1 VFPIIGARDY
11 IEPRGFFI
19 HECPACNASRVFSV
33 YDTRRK
39 LTLYFIPTLNVRS
52 QQVME
57 CTTCHGRW
65 GIPDEVQDAVQRS
78 LMTQEQISERIHR
91 ERTPAPQPPRARTYY
106 QVLQVDQEAERD
118 VIEAAFKRLAFR
130 YHPDRS
136 TAPDAAYRMREI
148 LEARDILLDEVRRA
162 AYDRSLGIVRRVEA
176 LRPEDV

>member
-1 VFPIIGARDY
+1 LVRDY

-19 HECPACNASRVFSV
+19 HECPACNQSRVFSV

-65 GIPDEVQDAVQRS
+65 GIPDDVRDAVQRS
-78 LMTQEQISERIHR
+78 LMTQEQISERIHK
-91 ERTPAPQPPRARTYY
+91 ERTPEPQPPRARTYY

-136 TAPDAAYRMREI
+136 TAPDAPYKMREI
-148 LEARDILLDEVRRA
+148 LEARDILLDEMRRA

>member
-1 VFPIIGARDY
+1 MIPIIGARDY

-19 HECPACNASRVFSV
+19 HECPTCNTSRVFSV
-33 YDTRRK
+33 YETRRK
-39 LTLYFIPTLNVRS
+39 LTLYFIPTFNVRS

-57 CTTCHGRW
+57 CTTCHSRW
-65 GIPDEVQDAVQRS
+65 GIPEDVRDAVQS
-78 LMTQEQISERIHR
+78 QLMTQEQIAERVHR
-91 ERTPAPQPPRARTYY
+91 ERAPQVQPPRARTFY

-118 VIEAAFKRLAFR
+118 VIDAAFKRLALK

-136 TAPDAAYRMREI
+136 TATDAAVRMREI

>member
-1 VFPIIGARDY
+1 MIPIIGARDY

-19 HECPACNASRVFSV
+19 HECPACNVSRVFSV
-33 YDTRRK
+33 YETRRK

-65 GIPDEVQDAVQRS
+65 GIPEDVRGAVQTQ
-78 LMTQEQISERIHR
+78 LMTQEQISERVYR
-91 ERTPAPQPPRARTYY
+91 ERAPEPQPTRARTFY

-118 VIEAAFKRLAFR
+118 VIEAAFKRLALK
-130 YHPDRS
+130 YHPDTS
-136 TAPDAAYRMREI
+136 AVPDAPYRMREI
-148 LEARDILLDEVRRA
+148 LDARDILLDEVRRA

>member
-1 VFPIIGARDY
+1 VIPIIGARDY

-19 HECPACNASRVFSV
+19 HECPTCNASRVFSV
-33 YDTRRK
+33 YETRRK

-65 GIPDEVQDAVQRS
+65 GIPDDVRDAVQS
-78 LMTQEQISERIHR
+78 QLMSQEQVAERVYR
-91 ERTPAPQPPRARTYY
+91 QRAPEVRPTRARTYY

-118 VIEAAFKRLAFR
+118 VIEAAFKRLAFK

-136 TAPDAAYRMREI
+136 TAPDAAVRMREI
-148 LEARDILLDEVRRA
+148 LDARDILLDEVRRA

>member
-1 VFPIIGARDY
+1 MIPIIGARDY

-19 HECPACNASRVFSV
+19 HDCPACNRARVFSV
-33 YDTRRK
+33 YETRRK

-65 GIPDEVQDAVQRS
+65 GIPDDVRSEVMSR
-78 LMTQEQISERIHR
+78 LMTQEQISDRLHR
-91 ERTPAPQPPRARTYY
+91 EKQPAIQPPRARTYY
-106 QVLQVDQEAERD
+106 QILQVDQEAERD

-130 YHPDRS
+130 HHPDRS
-136 TAPDAAYRMREI
+136 TSPDSAIKMREI

-162 AYDRSLGIVRRVEA
+162 AYDRSLGIIRRVEA
-176 LRPEDV
+176 LRPQDV

>member
-1 VFPIIGARDY
+1 VLPIIGARDY
-11 IEPRGFFI
+11 IEQRGFFI
-19 HECPACNASRVFSV
+19 HQCPACRTARVFSV

-39 LTLYFIPTLNVRS
+39 LTLYFIPTVNVRS

-65 GIPDEVQDAVQRS
+65 GVPDDQQRELQGA
-78 LMTQEQISERIHR
+78 LMTQEQIAERIAR
-91 ERTPAPQPPRARTYY
+91 EKAPPIQPPRKRTFY

-118 VIEAAFKRLAFR
+118 VIEAAFKRLALK

-136 TAPDAAYRMREI
+136 PSPEAQAKMREI

-162 AYDRSLGIVRRVEA
+162 AYDRSLGIVRWVEA